1 MPSKEHGE
9 RQWRLFKLYFY
20 VNSIITFIPIILLI
34 ISIILLWGL
43 SEVTHC
49 NINEGG
55 VTQPCYL
62 FGLDI
67 TDFIYAWAMWIF
79 LGIIFLPIFYI
90 FLTIFYIFLSIITI
104 LIYYM
109 WYLFDYSINDNVLP
123 PYR

>member
-1 MPSKEHGE
+1 MPSKEQGE

-20 VNSIITFIPIILLI
+20 INSIITFIPIILLI

-55 VTQPCYL
+55 VTPPCYL

-67 TDFIYAWAMWIF
+67 TDFIYAWAMWTF
-79 LGIIFLPIFYI
+79 LGIIFLPIFYT
-90 FLTIFYIFLSIITI
+90 FSSIITI

-109 WYLFDYSINDNVLP
+109 WFLFDYSINDNVLP
-123 PYR
+123 LYR